1 MLNRKSL
8 FHGYFPVIDSVG
20 SVVFATN
27 QHRFSSGIFPRADSN
42 SLSLGLFLVIDS
54 VGSGQLITFAF
65 NNRGQLIDPS
75 ATFVSI

>member
-8 FHGYFPVIDSVG
+8 FHGLFPVIDSVR

-27 QHRFSSGIFPRADSN
+27 QHRFSSGIVPRADSN
-42 SLSLGLFLVIDS
+42 SLFLGFFLVIDS
-54 VGSGQLITFAF
+54 VGSGQLIIFAT
-65 NNRGQLIDPS
+65 NNIGQLIDPC